1 MIHLPVDKKEVQT
14 AEKIEEWDHLMTVS
28 SEIIQTGDT
37 EVGLLIGAI
46 CMKALEP
53 LKVIACNNGG
63 PYACETHLEWCIVG
77 PISNTVGKDS
87 IGCHCIAVQ
96 DAISSKIANHQFVK
110 ESMKDISLE
119 EMFQKSIKIILLK
132 RKSLGS
138 Q

>member
-1 MIHLPVDKKEVQT
+1 MPDQRT
-14 AEKIEEWDHLMTVS
+14 P
-28 SEIIQTGDT
+28 
-37 EVGLLIGAI
+37 IGANDI
-46 CMKALEP
+46 KALEP
-53 LKVIACNNGG
+53 LKVIAINNGG
-63 PYACETHLEWCIVG
+63 PYAYQTRLEWCIVG
-77 PISNTVGKDS
+77 PISNMVGKDS